1 LSEEDKEREKLKS
14 LLKER
19 IDQLSKEVEVLKMCL
34 EILGEKSTVAQQKT
48 SETKV
53 EVKVEKPVQK
63 AKTPERKLLTSI
75 SEGGESIA
83 NIYVEE
89 DKIIVVPGKNVK
101 VDVNSR
107 DFKDFFVKKV
117 LFGLKKEKP
126 SISYEVKD
134 VNGTLK
140 EVIIKNITEERDVK
154 RIEGA
159 VKWTFSRFISKP

>member
-34 EILGEKSTVAQQKT
+34 EILSEKPAEAQQKV

-53 EVKVEKPVQK
+53 EVKVEKPIQK
-63 AKTPERKLLTSI
+63 AKTPERKLLASI
-75 SEGGESIA
+75 SEGGENIA

-89 DKIIVVPGKNVK
+89 DKIIVVPGKNVR

-107 DFKDFFVKKV
+107 DFKDFFIKKV
-117 LFGLKKEKP
+117 LFGLKREKP

>member
-1 LSEEDKEREKLKS
+1 MSEEDKERLKS

-19 IDQLSKEVEVLKMCL
+19 IDQLSREVEVLKMCL
-34 EILGEKSTVAQQKT
+34 EILGEKTTTTQQKM
-48 SETKV
+48 SETAL
-53 EVKVEKPVQK
+53 EMKVEKPVQK
-63 AKTPERKLLTSI
+63 VKPTERKLLMSI
-75 SEGGESIA
+75 SEGGENIA

-89 DKIIVVPGKNVK
+89 DKIVVVPGKNVK

-140 EVIIKNITEERDVK
+140 EVIIKNVTEERDIK

-159 VKWTFSRFISKP
+159 VKWTFSRFLSKP

>member
-1 LSEEDKEREKLKS
+1 MSEEDKEREKLKS

-19 IDQLSKEVEVLKMCL
+19 IDQLSKELEVLKTCL
-34 EILGEKSTVAQQKT
+34 EILGEKPTAAQQKT

-75 SEGGESIA
+75 SEGGENIA

-140 EVIIKNITEERDVK
+140 EVIIKNVTEERDVK

>member
-1 LSEEDKEREKLKS
+1 MSEEDKEREKLKS
-14 LLKER
+14 LLKEK
-19 IDQLSKEVEVLKMCL
+19 IDQLSKEVEILKMCL
-34 EILGEKSTVAQQKT
+34 EILSEKPTAAQQKL

-75 SEGGESIA
+75 SEGGENIA

-140 EVIIKNITEERDVK
+140 EVIIKNVTEERDVK

>member
-1 LSEEDKEREKLKS
+1 MSEEDKEREKLKS

-19 IDQLSKEVEVLKMCL
+19 IDQLSKEVEILKMCL
-34 EILGEKSTVAQQKT
+34 EILSEKPTAAQQKT

-75 SEGGESIA
+75 SEGGENIA

-140 EVIIKNITEERDVK
+140 EVIIKNVTEERDVK

>member
-19 IDQLSKEVEVLKMCL
+19 IDQLSKELEVLKTCL
-34 EILGEKSTVAQQKT
+34 EILGEKPTAAQQKP

-75 SEGGESIA
+75 SEGGENIA

-140 EVIIKNITEERDVK
+140 EVIIKNVTEERDVK

>member
-1 LSEEDKEREKLKS
+1 MSEEDKEREKLKS